1 MIKYKHVIFTSL
13 VLAMV
18 SALFLAGCVSE
29 YNREKIEK
37 ARTTAEIQKINNKA
51 ELANANHEVR
61 MIAAEIISEMQK
73 RLKET
78 NIQLTKDAD
87 IMNTNY
93 KAADSLIRKLNVKL
107 DKDNPVLVASFVN
120 LDDLNESSTFGRVVS
135 EQIASRLNQKGY
147 STIELKLRTN
157 IFIKEGSGE
166 FLLSREMAE
175 ISTKHRAQAV
185 VVGSY
190 AVASSRVYLTA
201 RIINVRNGRVLAS
214 YDYNIPIGRNTFKML
229 LKGKDNTDWL

>member
-1 MIKYKHVIFTSL
+1 MIKYRHIVFTLL
-13 VLAMV
+13 VFAMGSV
-18 SALFLAGCVSE
+18 LFLTGCVSE

-37 ARTTAEIQKINNKA
+37 ARTVAEIQRINNRA
-51 ELANANHEVR
+51 ELADADHEVR
-61 MIAAEIISEMQK
+61 MIAAEIVSEIQK

-93 KAADSLIRKLNVKL
+93 KAADSLIRKLSVKL

-120 LDDLNESSTFGRVVS
+120 LDNLDESSTFGRVVS
-135 EQIASRLNQKGY
+135 EQIGSRLNQKGY

-201 RIINVRNGRVLAS
+201 RIINVRNGGVLAS

-229 LKGKDNTDWL
+229 LKGKDSPDWL

>member
-1 MIKYKHVIFTSL
+1 MIKYRHI
-13 VLAMV
+13 VLTLLLL
-18 SALFLAGCVSE
+18 ALGAGFFLTGCVSE

-37 ARTTAEIQKINNKA
+37 ARTEAEIRRINNKA
-51 ELANANHEVR
+51 ELTDADHEVR
-61 MIAAEIISEMQK
+61 MIAAEIVTELQK

-78 NIQLTKDAD
+78 NVQLAKDVD

-93 KAADSLIRKLNVKL
+93 RAADALIRKLRVKL
-107 DKDNPVLVASFVN
+107 NNDNPVLVASFVN
-120 LDDLNESSTFGRVVS
+120 LDNLNESSTFGRVVS
-135 EQIASRLNQKGY
+135 EQIASRFNQKGY

-190 AVASSRVYLTA
+190 AVASNRVYLTA
-201 RIINVRNGRVLAS
+201 RVINVNDGRVLSS
-214 YDYNIPIGRNTFKML
+214 YDYNIPIGRNIFKML
-229 LKGKDNTDWL
+229 LKGKDSPDWL